1 MKDNTG
7 RRGRL
12 FVIAAPSGAGKT
24 SLVRA
29 LMERVPVLRF
39 SISYTTRAR
48 RPTEEHGRDY
58 FFVGKDEFSRM
69 VDAGEFL
76 EHATV
81 FDNSYGTS
89 RGQVDQSL
97 SGGQDLILEIDWQ
110 GAAQVRRALPECV
123 SIFILPPSRAEL
135 ERRLRG
141 RGTDTEEVIQRR
153 LRDAASDMA
162 HWREFDCVV
171 VNDDFDR
178 ALGELEAIV
187 AGART
192 AGAPIGRRRW
202 KRWRP
207 SLRKRIA
214 DSGWRIGKR
223 WRRTARLNVLHY
235 PPSAI
240 HYPLS
245 CYAYAPCPSQ
255 TERPTA
261 MARITVEDC
270 LKNVPNLFQLVLVA
284 SKRARKLANG
294 AEPTLDW
301 SERQADGAGAARD
314 RRRPRRPR
322 DPRGAGPSAAG
333 IHPRARVHGR
343 AAAPADRPG
352 RLNLRRS
359 PRPWTSRLPCAACC
373 PTEDGPSAST
383 S

>member
-1 MKDNTG
+1 LKDHTG

-29 LMERVPVLRF
+29 LMERVPALRF

-162 HWREFDCVV
+162 HWREFDHVV

-187 AGART
+187 AGAPQRGGADRT
-192 AGAPIGRRRW
+192 AA
-202 KRWRP
+202 
-207 SLRKRIA
+207 L
-214 DSGWRIGKR
+214 
-223 WRRTARLNVLHY
+223 
-235 PPSAI
+235 
-240 HYPLS
+240 
-245 CYAYAPCPSQ
+245 
-255 TERPTA
+255 E
-261 MARITVEDC
+261 
-270 LKNVPNLFQLVLVA
+270 
-284 SKRARKLANG
+284 KLA
-294 AEPTLDW
+294 AELT
-301 SERQADGAGAARD
+301 EGD
-314 RRRPRRPR
+314 R
-322 DPRGAGPSAAG
+322 G
-333 IHPRARVHGR
+333 
-343 AAAPADRPG
+343 
-352 RLNLRRS
+352 
-359 PRPWTSRLPCAACC
+359 
-373 PTEDGPSAST
+373 
-383 S
+383 

>member
-29 LMERVPVLRF
+29 LMERVPALRF

-162 HWREFDCVV
+162 HWREFDRVV

-178 ALGELEAIV
+178 ALGELQAIV
-187 AGART
+187 AGAPQRGGADRT
-192 AGAPIGRRRW
+192 AA
-202 KRWRP
+202 
-207 SLRKRIA
+207 L
-214 DSGWRIGKR
+214 
-223 WRRTARLNVLHY
+223 
-235 PPSAI
+235 
-240 HYPLS
+240 
-245 CYAYAPCPSQ
+245 
-255 TERPTA
+255 E
-261 MARITVEDC
+261 
-270 LKNVPNLFQLVLVA
+270 
-284 SKRARKLANG
+284 KLA
-294 AEPTLDW
+294 AELT
-301 SERQADGAGAARD
+301 EGD
-314 RRRPRRPR
+314 R
-322 DPRGAGPSAAG
+322 G
-333 IHPRARVHGR
+333 
-343 AAAPADRPG
+343 
-352 RLNLRRS
+352 
-359 PRPWTSRLPCAACC
+359 
-373 PTEDGPSAST
+373 
-383 S
+383 